1 MASHCLIKVIK
12 KLKALLEVLN
22 TLLYYT
28 IFVVNTCF
36 QMGLLEEMVY
46 HALLIKVA
54 TMDGVLGESVLAMT
68 TMQDLLV

>member
-54 TMDGVLGESVLAMT
+54 TMDYALMDYVIAMT
-68 TMQDLLV
+68 TMEDLLV

>member
-36 QMGLLEEMVY
+36 QMGLLEEMIY

-54 TMDGVLGESVLAMT
+54 TMDYALMDYVIAMT
-68 TMQDLLV
+68 TMEDLLV